1 MNYSDIL
8 VDKSSKVLSTCFHC
22 GEQVPKDSNW
32 TVCIL
37 GIEQPMCCPG
47 CQAVAETIIDYGLE
61 NFYKHRDSYQKKGK
75 QLLPDDLQKKFI
87 PYNNPEFQKD
97 FINQTGSSERQIS
110 LILEGVVCP
119 ACIWLNTSKLQGMDG
134 ILSVT
139 GNYTNSRLNIS
150 WDNSRLPLSEI
161 LRVISSLGYTAF
173 PYHKATSRNLFE
185 SERKS
190 MLIRIGVA
198 GVLGMQVMM
207 IAFALYA
214 SDPESLQPAMRSL
227 LYWLSCFLT
236 VPVIV
241 YSGKSFFAGALRDVR
256 CARTGMDIPVAL
268 GISIA
273 FIGSLYNTVTGHEH
287 IYYDS
292 VVMFIFFLLTG
303 RYLEFMSRRRAF
315 DDIDSLNRIIPATTT
330 LITGNNIE
338 KIIPVSELMVNNI
351 ILVLPGE
358 TFPADGN
365 IKDGST
371 IVDESI
377 LTGESQ
383 PLTRNI
389 NDKVI
394 AGSINIES
402 PVKVEVS
409 AVGDKTVQA
418 KLCHLIEESQQQK
431 PRLSV
436 SADYIASWFVFLVL
450 IIAGTVAWYWW
461 HIDHDKWLPITV
473 SVLVVACPCALSLA
487 TPTAVTV
494 ATSTLMK
501 TGIAVKR
508 SDSIENLAGVTDFV
522 FDKTG
527 TLTLG
532 KPRVVTIECQDDNEK
547 EKYLAIAA
555 AMERLSEHPIAEV
568 ICSTCSKDD
577 LPECKH
583 VTNKSGYG
591 LSAEIEGVRY
601 FIGSIRYINNITR
614 ALIKRDLSSIENS
627 NKSSV
632 VLLANENKILCK
644 FVLEDTIRP
653 GARNLIEYLNSLGIN
668 TAIISGDRDQP
679 VQNVAEETGI
689 STIFAGLD
697 PGEKLETVNNMKLNG
712 ARIAVVGDGIN
723 DAPILASAHVSIA
736 MGAGTDLAKLNSD
749 MILMNDSMDS
759 LHETV
764 SIAYRTLA
772 NIRQNIAWAIAYNI
786 VAIPVAAAGLIAPWM
801 AALGMSLSSL
811 VVIGNASRLSKT

>member
-1 MNYSDIL
+1 
-8 VDKSSKVLSTCFHC
+8 
-22 GEQVPKDSNW
+22 
-32 TVCIL
+32 
-37 GIEQPMCCPG
+37 MCCPG

-61 NFYKHRDSYQKKGK
+61 NFYKHRDSYQNKGR
-75 QLLPDDLQKKFI
+75 QLLPDEFQKKFI
-87 PYNNPEFQKD
+87 PYDNPEFQKD
-97 FINQTGSSERQIS
+97 FIKQSETSERQIS

-119 ACIWLNTSKLQGMDG
+119 ACIWLNITKLQGMDG

-150 WDNSRLPLSEI
+150 WDETKSHLSEI

-173 PYHKATSRNLFE
+173 PYHKDTSRDIFE
-185 SERKS
+185 AERKS

-207 IAFALYA
+207 IAFALYT
-214 SDPESLQPAMRSL
+214 SDTAGIEPAMRSL

-241 YSGKSFFAGALRDVR
+241 YSGASFFAGALRDIR
-256 CARTGMDIPVAL
+256 CARPGMDVPVTL
-268 GISIA
+268 GITIA
-273 FIGSLYNTVTGHEH
+273 FIGSINNTITGHEY

-303 RYLEFMSRRRAF
+303 RYLEFMSRRQSF
-315 DDIDSLNRIIPATTT
+315 NDIDSLNRIIPATAT
-330 LITGNNIE
+330 LITENNVE
-338 KIIPVSELMVNNI
+338 MTIPVPELQEGNI
-351 ILVLPGE
+351 ILVHPGE

-365 IKDGST
+365 IKDGVT
-371 IVDESI
+371 TVDESI

-383 PLTRNI
+383 PLSRNI
-389 NDKVI
+389 NDKII

-409 AVGDKTVQA
+409 AVGDNTVQA

-431 PRLSV
+431 PRLSIT
-436 SADYIASWFVFLVL
+436 ADYIASWFVFFVL
-450 IIAGTVAWYWW
+450 IIAGVVAWYWW
-461 HIDHDKWLPITV
+461 HIGHDKWLPITV

-494 ATSTLMK
+494 AISAFIK
-501 TGIAVKR
+501 NGIAVKR
-508 SDSIENLAGVTDFV
+508 SDSIENLAGITDFV

-532 KPRVVTIECQDDNEK
+532 KHRVIRIEYKDVNEK

-555 AMERLSEHPIAEV
+555 AMERLSEHPIAQI
-568 ICSTCSKDD
+568 ICSTCSNVD

-583 VTNKSGYG
+583 VTNRSGYG
-591 LSAEIEGVRY
+591 LSAEVDGEHY
-601 FIGSIRYINNITR
+601 FIGSARYINNNTC
-614 ALIKRDLSSIENS
+614 ALDESDVSFIEDGNS
-627 NKSSV
+627 CSV
-632 VLLANENKILCK
+632 VLLANENEILCK
-644 FVLEDTIRP
+644 FILEDTIRP
-653 GARNLIEYLNSLGIN
+653 GARQLIKYLKGLNIN
-668 TAIISGDRDQP
+668 TAIISGDRYQP
-679 VQNVAEETGI
+679 VQHVAEESGI
-689 STIFAGLD
+689 CNIYAGLD
-697 PGEKLETVNNMKLNG
+697 PKEKLDTLNNMKLKG
-712 ARIAVVGDGIN
+712 LKIAVVGDGIN

-749 MILMNDSMDS
+749 MILMNNS
-759 LHETV
+759 LE
-764 SIAYRTLA
+764 SLRKAIGIARRVLA
-772 NIRQNIAWAIAYNI
+772 NIRQNITWAITYNI
-786 VAIPVAAAGLIAPWM
+786 VAIPVAATGLIAPWM

-811 VVIGNASRLSKT
+811 VVIGNASRLSRS